1 MMLRWARVAQG
12 REVEVRVSSDPIPG
26 RDEEWVIDRRGF
38 PARVVLGAAEGTA
51 ARFLRAAL
59 SPLSLAYRSGV
70 AVRNLCYDRGV
81 FRSLPLPGPTIS
93 VGNLT
98 LGGTGKTPMCL
109 WVAERL
115 MEAGRRPAILS
126 RGYGAPHR
134 EGANDESA
142 ALERMAPRVPR
153 RCDPDRVRAA
163 EWAAVHERADSFI
176 LDDGFQHRHAAR
188 DLDIVL
194 FDVYTPGAALKVF
207 PAGMLREPLSAL
219 ERADVVVITHSD
231 LAASGQMA
239 QARALIGRHAPGAL
253 IAEAEHR
260 LAVVEAPRSGTS
272 EPADALQGRRVMAF
286 CGTGNPRSFVAAL
299 VRAGASVAAAIFYP
313 DHYAY
318 APADLAEVGAVADR
332 CAAEWIVTTLKD
344 AVKVGPLHADP
355 RFRIIM
361 MALDVV
367 AGEER
372 LIERIH
378 AAVQCREVPRGQK
391 TP

>member
-1 MMLRWARVAQG
+1 MMLRWPKAPQS
-12 REVEVRVSSDPIPG
+12 REVEVRVSPDPIPEC
-26 RDEEWVIDRRGF
+26 DEEWVIDRRGF
-38 PARVVLGAAEGTA
+38 PARVVVGAAEGTA
-51 ARFLRAAL
+51 ASLLRAAL
-59 SPLSLAYRSGV
+59 SPLSLAYRLGV
-70 AVRNLCYDRGV
+70 AVRNLCYDRRV
-81 FRSLPLPGPTIS
+81 LRSLPLPGPTIS

-115 MEAGRRPAILS
+115 MEAGRRPAVLS

-134 EGANDESA
+134 GGGNDESA

-163 EWAAVHERADSFI
+163 EWTAIHERADSFI
-176 LDDGFQHRHAAR
+176 LDDGFQHRCAVR

-194 FDVYTPGAALKVF
+194 FDVYTPEAALKVF

-219 ERADVVVITHSD
+219 GRADVVVITHSD
-231 LAASGQMA
+231 LAASEQMT

-260 LAVVEAPRSGTS
+260 LVALEAPRSGTS
-272 EPADALQGRRVMAF
+272 EPAEKLRGRRVMAF
-286 CGTGNPRSFVAAL
+286 CGTGNPGSFVAAL
-299 VRAGASVAAAIFYP
+299 ARAGASVAAAIFYP
-313 DHYAY
+313 DHHAY
-318 APADLAEVGAVADR
+318 APADLAEIRDVADR

-344 AVKVGPLHADP
+344 AVKTGPLHADP
-355 RFRIIM
+355 RFRIVM

-372 LIERIH
+372 LVERIH
-378 AAVQCREVPRGQK
+378 AAVQCREAPRGQK